1 MTKYRSPPNTGPHK
15 LLLPLSLGLSS
26 SVLLHA
32 LNAQVEFQRQSF
44 KGPGYE
50 LYVLVIEPSSI
61 SPLNSQN
68 EHILG
73 RVKER
78 YPTHS
83 YTQVPLHSIFDH
95 DPNIQQT
102 LSQFAGGDYVDDSS
116 LSNKERLDAFRAAIP
131 TATSKAD
138 VDYVLLNR
146 LVAAFAKQFGCVGV
160 LWGDSDSRIAAK
172 TLAHV
177 AKGRGSSVTWQV
189 SDGMSPWGLDYN
201 FPLRDLFSTEIQQ
214 YASIFPELGNIII
227 PDQPPSENVLTKNLS
242 IDELMSRYV
251 FTQGEKYPGVMA
263 NVTRTAGKLQQSSTS
278 PDEPSCTFCGAVM
291 RSPGGTPS
299 HSESSQS
306 PIFCYGCIRSRPDM
320 AS

>member
-1 MTKYRSPPNTGPHK
+1 MTKYRNPPSTGPYK

-26 SVLLHA
+26 SVLLHVLRA
-32 LNAQVEFQRQSF
+32 HIESQKQSF
-44 KGPGYE
+44 MGPGYE
-50 LYVLVIEPSSI
+50 LYVLVVEPSTI
-61 SPLNSQN
+61 SPSNSQD
-68 EHILG
+68 EHILD

-78 YPTHS
+78 YSMHS
-83 YTQVPLHSIFDH
+83 YTQVPFHSIFEH
-95 DPNIQQT
+95 DPNIQQAI
-102 LSQFAGGDYVDDSS
+102 SQFAGESYTDDTS
-116 LSNKERLDAFRAAIP
+116 LSNKERLDAFRASVP
-131 TATSKAD
+131 TATSKTD

-146 LVAAFAKQFGCVGV
+146 LVAAFAKKFGCVGV

-172 TLAHV
+172 TLAHI

-214 YASIFPELGNIII
+214 YASVFPQLGDIII
-227 PDQPPSENVLTKNLS
+227 PDQSPSENVLTKNLS

-263 NVTRTAGKLQQSSTS
+263 NVTRTAGKLQQSSAS
-278 PDEPSCTFCGAVM
+278 PNAPLCMFCGTAIGDP
-291 RSPGGTPS
+291 RSAGDSDNSETP
-299 HSESSQS
+299 Q
-306 PIFCYGCIRSRPDM
+306 FCYGCIRSRPDM